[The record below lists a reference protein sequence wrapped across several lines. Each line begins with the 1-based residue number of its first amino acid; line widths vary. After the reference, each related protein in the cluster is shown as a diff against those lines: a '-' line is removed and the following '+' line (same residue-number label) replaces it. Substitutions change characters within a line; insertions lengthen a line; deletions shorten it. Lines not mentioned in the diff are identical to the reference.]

1 MKTKWNYV
9 KNDNPPLISIK
20 SKHSEIVATANK
32 MPLPLPIAPSKSD
45 KTYIKPKTTAPIK
58 NRKKIE
64 TKMSIKRKCNNLK
77 AQKK

>member
-9 KNDNPPLISIK
+9 KNDNPPLVSIK

-58 NRKKIE
+58 NIKK
-64 TKMSIKRKCNNLK
+64 KLKQKCP
-77 AQKK
+77 

>member
-58 NRKKIE
+58 NKNKLRQ
-64 TKMSIKRKCNNLK
+64 KCPWKERITN
-77 AQKK
+77 